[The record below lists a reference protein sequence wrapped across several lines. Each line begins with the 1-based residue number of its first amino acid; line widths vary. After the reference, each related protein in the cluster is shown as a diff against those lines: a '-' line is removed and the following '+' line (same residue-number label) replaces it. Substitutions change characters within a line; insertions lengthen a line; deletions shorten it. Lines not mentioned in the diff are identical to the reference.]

1 MLDLSAIGA
10 RIRSCREAQ
19 GLTRDQFSES
29 INVTPR
35 FLYDIEL
42 GNKGMSIDT
51 LANIGHTLHVST
63 DYILTGTTSENKN
76 DVSPELIALITQCP
90 ISQREHLSEIA
101 KHFVTALREYEN

>member
-1 MLDLSAIGA
+1 MLDLSAVGA

-19 GLTRDQFSES
+19 GLTRDQFSEA

-51 LANIGHTLHVST
+51 LANIGNKLHVST
-63 DYILTGTTSENKN
+63 DYLLLGKTEKDKN
-76 DVSPELIALITQCP
+76 EISPELGALLSQCP
-90 ISQREHLSEIA
+90 VDAKEHLEEII
-101 KHFVTALREYEN
+101 KHFVSALREHTN

>member
-19 GLTRDQFSES
+19 GLTRDQFSET

-51 LANIGHTLHVST
+51 LANIGHALHIST
-63 DYILTGTTSENKN
+63 DYILLGSVPEEQNAIA
-76 DVSPELIALITQCP
+76 PELTALITQCP
-90 ISQREHLSEIA
+90 DNKQEHLNEIV
-101 KHFVTALREYEN
+101 KHFVVALREAET

>member
-10 RIRSCREAQ
+10 RVRSCRESQ
-19 GLTRDQFSES
+19 GLTREQFSEA

-51 LANIGHTLHVST
+51 LANIGSVLHIST
-63 DYILTGTTSENKN
+63 DYILSGTMPESKN
-76 DVSPELIALITQCP
+76 ETDPELTALITQCP
-90 ISQREHLSEIA
+90 VCQCGHLKEIV
-101 KHFVTALREYEN
+101 KHYIIALREHRT

>member
-19 GLTRDQFSES
+19 GLTREQFSEA

-51 LANIGHTLHVST
+51 LANIGNTLHVST
-63 DYILTGTTSENKN
+63 DYILVGTT
-76 DVSPELIALITQCP
+76 PEAQDDINPEIIALMKQCP
-90 ISQREHLSEIA
+90 VRQREHLSEII
-101 KHFVTALREYEN
+101 KHFITALREHGI

>member
-19 GLTRDQFSES
+19 GLTREQFSEA

-51 LANIGHTLHVST
+51 LANIGNKLHVST
-63 DYILTGTTSENKN
+63 DYILVGTTPDTQN
-76 DVSPELIALITQCP
+76 DINPELIALITQCP
-90 ISQREHLSEIA
+90 ISQREHLSEIT
-101 KHFVTALREYEN
+101 KHFIAALHEHGN

>member
-19 GLTRDQFSES
+19 GLTREQFSEA

-51 LANIGHTLHVST
+51 LANIGHTLHIST
-63 DYILTGTTSENKN
+63 DYILLGTPPEGQ
-76 DVSPELIALITQCP
+76 DAIPPELTALITQCP
-90 ISQREHLSEIA
+90 ADQQEHLHEIIM
-101 KHFVTALREYEN
+101 HFVAALRECEK